1 MRAEQYKEVRD
12 ELAGWPVKIAS
23 YKLGNVYHVT
33 IDNVSPGAWIAKA
46 EGATLQEAE
55 AKARADAAERLAKT
69 RRVTS

>member
-12 ELAGWPVKIAS
+12 ELAGWPVKITS
-23 YKLGNVYHVT
+23 YKLGSVYHVT
-33 IDNVSPGAWIAKA
+33 IDNVSPGAWITKA

-55 AKARADAAERLAKT
+55 QKARKDASEKLAKT